1 MVLIGLYMNVLIKK
15 KRFDYE
21 DMEYIMNIILRDWFF
36 DYVEEKKNEIVLMIL
51 YFLLFSFD

>member
-1 MVLIGLYMNVLIKK
+1 MCKFKK

-21 DMEYIMNIILRDWFF
+21 DMEYIMNIIFRDWFF
-36 DYVEEKKNEIVLMIL
+36 DYVEEKNNEIVLMIL